1 MEFIDRV
8 KKHFR
13 DHEEAYVYSAIT
25 GVVVAAVT
33 AVVVIA
39 KYGKPVTVVLN
50 DTDAEVANVVNGDIG
65 KFYQRISMYG
75 NPLGRPGTPVI
86 DTTTGDVFKSIKL
99 AADAYD
105 VEYRDMRRHLDKK
118 ITDFNGHVFELAV

>member
-50 DTDAEVANVVNGDIG
+50 DTDAEVANVVNGDVG

-75 NPLGRPGTPVI
+75 NPLGRPGIPVI
-86 DTTTGDVFKSIKL
+86 DTSTGKVYNSIRL
-99 AADAYD
+99 AAEAHD
-105 VEYRDMRRHLDKK
+105 VEYAMMRNHLNKK
-118 ITDFNGHVFELAV
+118 LAQIDDRIFELAA